1 MIQENL
7 AHPRNMVS
15 CKAEMESLLKHLLGQ
30 LEHDEIED
38 IVDRRLDKCDR
49 ENIMDHIDQL
59 SEDEELYDYDTQY
72 VEATMDNL
80 RFSITSEARTIV
92 WKIEYVTPIT
102 TTVLCKYAMD
112 L

>member
-1 MIQENL
+1 
-7 AHPRNMVS
+7 MVS

-30 LEHDEIED
+30 LEHDEVED
-38 IVDRRLDKCDR
+38 IVVRRLDKCDR